1 LEALRFPLGLLVA
14 GGPAIALDPTC
25 ETLIPALA
33 GKVAYREAFSGLE
46 RVTTDQK
53 LSAISLSMPSAPQT
67 AGSGSATG
75 RSRP

>member
-46 RVTTDQK
+46 RVTT
-53 LSAISLSMPSAPQT
+53 T
-67 AGSGSATG
+67 
-75 RSRP
+75 RN